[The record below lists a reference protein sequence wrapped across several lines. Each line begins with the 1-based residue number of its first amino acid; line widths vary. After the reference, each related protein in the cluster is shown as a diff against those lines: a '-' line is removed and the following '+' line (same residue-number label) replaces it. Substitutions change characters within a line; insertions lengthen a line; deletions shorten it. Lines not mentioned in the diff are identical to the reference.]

1 MGTPTLIWLASAI
14 AALMLLPV
22 GLIRLVAYRSG
33 QVDHTPTMR
42 TVVVVVLGLG
52 SLALTAFVALS
63 IWFLATGERPL

>member
-1 MGTPTLIWLASAI
+1 MGTMSMIWLGSAI

-22 GLIRLVAYRSG
+22 GLIRLIAYRSG

-52 SLALTAFVALS
+52 TLAALVFVALS
-63 IWFLATGERPL
+63 LWFLVSGERPS